1 MSLLLENLI
10 EEDTIFFAG
19 SISEYDDLQMVI
31 AGAKS
36 KFPRSMLSIF
46 NIVPRTMSK
55 YELVLIHNENITGA
69 MFTTMYNIRNNLG
82 LGDDK
87 LTIEAIENYFLDPNN
102 EVMPLIINNTDMTAV
117 IPKKSGRRKNKNMV
131 IFRQGSS
138 PILCIFETRKKINI
152 YKENMESAAT
162 EYTPIGDNKA
172 LISKYAGINT
182 LNVYSPS
189 TSMRLNAIYGFTNK
203 NKLEKLSTNKELE
216 SYSSSPL
223 QEPIRLNDFLGLL
236 ECVKKNIP
244 LTDIPTKD

>member
-55 YELVLIHNENITGA
+55 YELELIHNENITGA

-117 IPKKSGRRKNKNMV
+117 IPKKVVGERIRTWLFSVKDHHLSCVFSKLVKRL
-131 IFRQGSS
+131 IF
-138 PILCIFETRKKINI
+138 IKKIWN
-152 YKENMESAAT
+152 
-162 EYTPIGDNKA
+162 PR
-172 LISKYAGINT
+172 
-182 LNVYSPS
+182 
-189 TSMRLNAIYGFTNK
+189 RLSIH
-203 NKLEKLSTNKELE
+203 LSETT
-216 SYSSSPL
+216 
-223 QEPIRLNDFLGLL
+223 RL
-236 ECVKKNIP
+236 
-244 LTDIPTKD
+244 